1 MTYKPLILTIEDDKT
16 IRNFIKI
23 SLESQGYKCIETDT
37 GKNGLLMAYSHNPD
51 VILLDLGLPDMDGLD
66 IIATLRETMKVPIIV
81 VSARGHDQD
90 KIEALDLGADD
101 YLTKPF
107 SVPELL
113 ARIRVA
119 LRHKKS
125 YQEVAESQPEKFE
138 LDGLIIDYDK
148 HRLTV
153 DGEEVHLTP
162 IEFKLIELL
171 SYHSGKVLTHRFIIN
186 EIWGSYG
193 ESDTQSLRVF
203 MASVRRK
210 IEKDSAQPRYLITE
224 VGVGYRLVDE

>member
-1 MTYKPLILTIEDDKT
+1 MSYKPIVLSIEDDKT
-16 IRNFIKI
+16 IRNFIRI

-37 GKNGLLMAYSHNPD
+37 ARNGLVMAYSHNPD
-51 VILLDLGLPDMDGLD
+51 VILLDLGLPDMDGLKV
-66 IIATLRETMKVPIIV
+66 IAAIRETSKAPIIV
-81 VSARGHDQD
+81 VSARVHDQD

-107 SVPELL
+107 SVAELL

-119 LRHKKS
+119 LRHKQAM
-125 YQEVAESQPEKFE
+125 QESLEMQASSFV
-138 LDGLIIDYDK
+138 LDGLIIDYEK
-148 HRLTV
+148 HRVSV

-162 IEFKLIELL
+162 IELKLIELL
-171 SYHSGKVLTHRFIIN
+171 SFHAGKVLTHRFIIN
-186 EIWGSYG
+186 EIWGGYG

-203 MASVRRK
+203 MANIRRK
-210 IEKDSAQPRYLITE
+210 IEKNSAQPRYLITE

>member
-1 MTYKPLILTIEDDKT
+1 MTYKPLILSIEDDKT

-37 GKNGLLMAYSHNPD
+37 ARNGVLMAYSHNPD
-51 VILLDLGLPDMDGLD
+51 VILLDLGLPDMDGLE
-66 IIATLRETMKVPIIV
+66 IIATLRETMKTPIIV

-125 YQEVAESQPEKFE
+125 YQELTETQPGKFE
-138 LDGLIIDYDK
+138 IEGLVIDYDK
-148 HRLTV
+148 HRVTV

-171 SYHSGKVLTHRFIIN
+171 SYHAGKVLTHRFIIN

-210 IEKDSAQPRYLITE
+210 IEKDSAQPRYLLTE

>member
-1 MTYKPLILTIEDDKT
+1 MNYKPIILSIEDDKT
-16 IRNFIKI
+16 IRNFIRI

-37 GKNGLLMAYSHNPD
+37 AKNGLLMAYSHKPD
-51 VILLDLGLPDMDGLD
+51 VILLDLGLPDMDGLEV
-66 IIATLRETMKVPIIV
+66 IRNLRETMKTPIIV

-125 YQEVAESQPEKFE
+125 FQETLENQPLKFE
-138 LDGLIIDYDK
+138 LDGLVIDYDK
-148 HRLTV
+148 HRVTV
-153 DGEEVHLTP
+153 GGEEIHLTP

-171 SYHSGKVLTHRFIIN
+171 SYHAGKVLTHRFIIN
-186 EIWGSYG
+186 EIWGGYG

>member
-37 GKNGLLMAYSHNPD
+37 AQSGMVMAYSHNPD
-51 VILLDLGLPDMDGLD
+51 VILLDLGLPDKDGLEV
-66 IIATLRETMKVPIIV
+66 IAALRETMKTPIIV

-90 KIEALDLGADD
+90 KIEALDVGADD

-125 YQEVAESQPEKFE
+125 YQEIAENQPGKFE
-138 LDGLIIDYDK
+138 IAGLVVDYDK
-148 HRLTV
+148 HKVTV
-153 DGEEVHLTP
+153 DGDEVHLTP

-171 SYHSGKVLTHRFIIN
+171 SCHAGKVLTHKFIIN
-186 EIWGSYG
+186 EIWGGYG